1 MNWLKS
7 FWKELTTPK
16 PPEWDGNLES
26 LRHFTPRGLHVLRLA
41 QTEAMRLNHS
51 FVDTEHLLLGVIQLR
66 EGVAVNALKRMGIE
80 LEKVRLEI
88 ERQVRKGDDR
98 SLSSEILFT
107 PRAKLVVAL
116 TVKEARALHHFY
128 IGTEHIL
135 MALLDENEG
144 AAAHV
149 LKNLGVEMMAL
160 RREIEN
166 ELDPN
171 FGDVN
176 GDAHNP
182 K

>member
-26 LRHFTPRGLHVLRLA
+26 LRHFTPRAMQVLRLA
-41 QTEAMRLNHS
+41 RTEAVRLNHS
-51 FVDTEHLLLGVIQLR
+51 FVSTEHLLLGVIRLG
-66 EGVAVNALKRMGIE
+66 EGVAVNAFKRLGID
-80 LEKVRLEI
+80 LEKVQLEI
-88 ERQVRKGDDR
+88 ERQVGKGEDR
-98 SLSSEILFT
+98 RPSSNILFT
-107 PRAKLVVAL
+107 PRAKLVIAL
-116 TVKEARALHHFY
+116 TGKEARALHHTY

-144 AAAHV
+144 VAAHV
-149 LKNLGVEMMAL
+149 LKNLGVEMKAL

-171 FGDVN
+171 FGDAG
-176 GDAHNP
+176 GDTHNP
-182 K
+182 I